1 MTPPAQK
8 SGVKVSSTC
17 RRSITSSYGEGELW
31 REIAS
36 SGLERRDR
44 RTGQPVLMLRLAQR
58 AARLLDRGTCL
69 NRLAQGQGDGAMLL
83 GAFGLGQGHKQKPL
97 MPRPTGRFRF
107 NEPTFAGG
115 AADVSNAPTAA
126 IRLVKSNLPRLR
138 PSGCFSS

>member
-1 MTPPAQK
+1 
-8 SGVKVSSTC
+8 
-17 RRSITSSYGEGELW
+17 
-31 REIAS
+31 
-36 SGLERRDR
+36 
-44 RTGQPVLMLRLAQR
+44 MLRLAQR

-115 AADVSNAPTAA
+115 AADVSNAPSTVIHTFASRGVRRCCA
-126 IRLVKSNLPRLR
+126 IR
-138 PSGCFSS
+138 